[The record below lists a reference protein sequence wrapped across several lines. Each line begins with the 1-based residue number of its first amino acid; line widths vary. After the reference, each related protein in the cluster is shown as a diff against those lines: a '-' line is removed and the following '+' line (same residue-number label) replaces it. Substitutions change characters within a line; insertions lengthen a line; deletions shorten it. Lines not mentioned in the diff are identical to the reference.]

1 MPTSKRAKLARI
13 KHAWLDSLSSTFT
26 LPSVADEA
34 INLYDTNPAML
45 DSLSVNEIQLVL
57 QALEVRRAHFGSGS
71 LCSRLGSAIRAGQ
84 SFEPLVCL
92 RRRQVGGS

>member
-13 KHAWLDSLSSTFT
+13 KPAWLDPLSSTFT
-26 LPSVADEA
+26 LPSVAAEA
-34 INLYDTNPAML
+34 INLYDTNPAVL
-45 DSLSVNEIQLVL
+45 DSLTPKEIQLVL

>member
-34 INLYDTNPAML
+34 INLYDTNPAVL
-45 DSLSVNEIQLVL
+45 DSLSPEEIRLVL
-57 QALEVRRAHFGSGS
+57 QALEVRRAHLVAVASALVSAAQFAPGSRS
-71 LCSRLGSAIRAGQ
+71 N
-84 SFEPLVCL
+84 P
-92 RRRQVGGS
+92 